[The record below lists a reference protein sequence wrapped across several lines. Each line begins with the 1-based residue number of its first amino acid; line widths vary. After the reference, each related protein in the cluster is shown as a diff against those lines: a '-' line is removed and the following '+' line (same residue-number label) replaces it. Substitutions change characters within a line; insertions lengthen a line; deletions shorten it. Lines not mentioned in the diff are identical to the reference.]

1 MKATFIVT
9 SAIVT
14 NMGAFAEE
22 TRLLQTMETIRS
34 IRRHYEDA
42 NVILVDGGRSM
53 PADSKLWEHVRE
65 LVNVYMD
72 ISSNEQIQHLHNNI
86 MSKVTNP
93 HEMGGL
99 SGLSKS
105 LAEMTLMMEA
115 LLAIKN
121 HAELQ
126 PIRESDR
133 IFKIS
138 GRYQLSPMFDA
149 GYYDQVKGRYVFK
162 TRDKSWMPDA
172 LENVGTD
179 HGFNSRLWSFD
190 TELLD
195 QTIEKFQDMIADMQE
210 ISQTHYID
218 IEHLLYKH
226 IGTDNA
232 VEVEHTHLFG
242 PLGPNAMVVY
252 D

>member
-1 MKATFIVT
+1 MKPTFIIT

-14 NMGAFAEE
+14 NMGAFNEQS
-22 TRLLQTMETIRS
+22 RLLQTLDTVKS
-34 IRRHYEDA
+34 IRLKFNNA
-42 NVILVDGGRSM
+42 NIILAEGGKSV
-53 PADSKLWEHVRE
+53 PTSELWHHLRQS
-65 LVNVYMD
+65 VNVFLDMTN
-72 ISSNEQIQHLHNNI
+72 NEQIQHLHNNV
-86 MSKVTNP
+86 MNQVDNK
-93 HEMGGL
+93 HEMGGI

-105 LAEMTLMMEA
+105 VAELTLMANA
-115 LLAIKN
+115 LDAIKN
-121 HAELQ
+121 HDELQ

-149 GYYDQVKGRYVFK
+149 DYYDQCEGRYVFK
-162 TRDKSWMPDA
+162 KADISWMTDA
-172 LENVGTD
+172 LKNVGTS
-179 HGFNSRLWSFD
+179 HAFNSRLWSFD
-190 TELLD
+190 ISLLD
-195 QTIEKFQDMIADMQE
+195 QTLEKFEHMMADMEE

-226 IGTDNA
+226 IGPDNA

-242 PLGPNAMVVY
+242 PLGPNAMIIY

>member
-1 MKATFIVT
+1 MKPTFIIT

-14 NMGAFAEE
+14 NMGAFNEE
-22 TRLLQTMETIRS
+22 SRLLQTLDTIKSIRS
-34 IRRHYEDA
+34 KFDNA
-42 NVILVDGGRSM
+42 NIILAEGGKSLSN
-53 PADSKLWEHVRE
+53 SKLWQHIRQS
-65 LVNVYMD
+65 VNVFLD
-72 ISSNEQIQHLHNNI
+72 LTNNEQIQHLHGLMDQVGNR
-86 MSKVTNP
+86 
-93 HEMGGL
+93 HEMGGI

-105 LAEMTLMMEA
+105 VAELTLMCNV
-115 LLAIKN
+115 LDAIKN
-121 HAELQ
+121 HNELA
-126 PIRESDR
+126 PILESDR

-149 GYYDQVKGRYVFK
+149 DYYDQCQGRYVFK
-162 TRDKSWMPDA
+162 RRDVSWMADA
-172 LENVGTD
+172 LEKVGTG

-190 TELLD
+190 ISLLD
-195 QTIEKFQDMIADMQE
+195 QTLERFQDMMADMEE

-226 IGTDNA
+226 IGPDNA

-242 PLGPNAMVVY
+242 PLGPNAMIIY

>member
-1 MKATFIVT
+1 MNTTFIVT

-22 TRLLQTMETIRS
+22 TRLLQTMETINS

-42 NVILVDGGRSM
+42 NVILVDGGKSV
-53 PADSKLWEHVRE
+53 PAESNLWAHIRG
-65 LVNVYMD
+65 LINVYMD
-72 ISSNEQIQHLHNNI
+72 NSSNEQIQHLHNNI
-86 MSKVTNP
+86 MSRVTNP

-105 LAEMTLMMEA
+105 LAEMTLMMDA

-121 HAELQ
+121 HPELG
-126 PIRESDR
+126 PLRESDR

-138 GRYQLSPMFDA
+138 GRYQLSPMFDP
-149 GYYDQVKGRYVFK
+149 GYYDNVGGRYVFK
-162 TRDKSWMPDA
+162 KRDKSWMPDA
-172 LENVGTD
+172 MENVGTD
-179 HGFNSRLWSFD
+179 YAFNSRLWSFD
-190 TELLD
+190 TTLLD
-195 QTIEKFQDMIADMQE
+195 QTIEKFRDMMADMQE

-226 IGTDNA
+226 IGPDNA